1 MNSNSFVDQ
10 KDYLRTCKNFQNSM
24 GGTSQRKSNSSKV
37 LKNNRNNRNNKY
49 IPPNKR
55 NNKKNVNNNSFSND
69 KKNFPILTSSYNLK
83 NKTTNNTN
91 LTPES
96 EPKSNMN
103 FASLFK
109 KKKDKKK
116 YDVKPG
122 WVKISKVN
130 NKNVYKYGRVA
141 RNYYNFDNNNKMQN
155 EVITNTFNNLIER
168 WQNEREE
175 LNEVF
180 EQWSPY
186 WNEKDLREP
195 LSDNEYESSVNDE
208 DYENDSMDYD
218 DYDDYYSD
226 YDAYNI

>member
-10 KDYLRTCKNFQNSM
+10 KDYLRSCKNIQNSM
-24 GGTSQRKSNSSKV
+24 GGASQRKSSSSKV
-37 LKNNRNNRNNKY
+37 LKNNRNNRNNRNNKY

-55 NNKKNVNNNSFSND
+55 DNKKNVNNNTFSND
-69 KKNFPILTSSYNLK
+69 KKNFPILTSSYDLK
-83 NKTTNNTN
+83 KTTDITN
-91 LTPES
+91 STP
-96 EPKSNMN
+96 KQNMN

-141 RNYYNFDNNNKMQN
+141 TNNYNMDNNKMQK
-155 EVITNTFNNLIER
+155 EVINNTFNNLIER
-168 WQNEREE
+168 WQNERDKI
-175 LNEVF
+175 NEVL

-208 DYENDSMDYD
+208 DYENESMDYD
-218 DYDDYYSD
+218 EYDDDYYSD
-226 YDAYNI
+226 FDA